1 MKRATIPESAV
12 LNACLQY
19 LVISH
24 IDAWRNNSGAYKIPN
39 QAGGARFI
47 RFGRPGSADII
58 GLLPNGR
65 FLAVECKS
73 DVGELSKQQQEFRR
87 DIERNH
93 GVYILARSI
102 DDLAAG
108 LREAMK

>member
-19 LVISH
+19 LVILH
-24 IDAWRNNSGAYKIPN
+24 IEAWRSNTGAVKAKYKN
-39 QAGGARFI
+39 GTDRFV

-73 DVGELSKQQQEFRR
+73 DVGELSKQQHEFRR